1 MQMGLSPHDSRFFLR
16 HSAHRRL
23 AASAIR
29 LRPSA
34 EIFRRRWRAGR
45 AESEETLLV
54 IGAVSPRD
62 SSGKALRIAWRSAF
76 NSASRA
82 CAPMN
87 ARWRMSTKFSEFR
100 GLGIE
105 SVSEC
110 GDSLSCPHSMSPA
123 NRSWPCV
130 ARVCKSAAMLFHVV
144 HRAALYPSGAR
155 EMPRVGGDPPLSTQ
169 RIEFGPRVLASPTA
183 FRSSPPP

>member
-1 MQMGLSPHDSRFFLR
+1 MRMCLSPHDSRFFLR

-45 AESEETLLV
+45 AGSDETLLV

-87 ARWRMSTKFSEFR
+87 ARWRMSTEFSGFR

-105 SVSEC
+105 SVFRMRGQPIVPAFDESSK
-110 GDSLSCPHSMSPA
+110 SLMAVCSAGGVPIGGYVSRCTSRGALSVRSPR
-123 NRSWPCV
+123 N
-130 ARVCKSAAMLFHVV
+130 AAC
-144 HRAALYPSGAR
+144 RR
-155 EMPRVGGDPPLSTQ
+155 
-169 RIEFGPRVLASPTA
+169 
-183 FRSSPPP
+183 